1 VSIPYNISIGSNAL
15 GAHYPTLTALST
27 TFTSLCFQYLGNLVF
42 AQANPNDMK
51 RSHSGTLLVQGTGV
65 NPPVETVLLTHWL
78 FVRGQNSLVAVTVF
92 DREVHYFPVRRYS
105 GAKKCQREL
114 RFLRSAG
121 RRSAHFRMASSVG
134 QRDWP
139 HGVKQYSTFGGTCG

>member
-1 VSIPYNISIGSNAL
+1 ML
-15 GAHYPTLTALST
+15 GARTIRLQQLYQLLSL
-27 TFTSLCFQYLGNLVF
+27 LCVFSNLGNLLF

-65 NPPVETVLLTHWL
+65 NPSVETVLLAHWL

-92 DREVHYFPVRRYS
+92 YREVHYFPVRRYS

-114 RFLRSAG
+114 RFLRSA
-121 RRSAHFRMASSVG
+121 
-134 QRDWP
+134 WP
-139 HGVKQYSTFGGTCG
+139 PISPF